1 LRELAVDANAA
12 ETILLRDG
20 HLTEGSSSAVHIVTQ
35 GQLRTPEHSPEILP
49 GTTRSVVE
57 ELAARA
63 GIVHRASPV
72 SEAQLRGADEIWLSS
87 AAREILPVT
96 TLDGAPVGSGQPG
109 PIWRRVYAE
118 LQQYKRELAG
128 EPW

>member
-1 LRELAVDANAA
+1 M
-12 ETILLRDG
+12 
-20 HLTEGSSSAVHIVTQ
+20 
-35 GQLRTPEHSPEILP
+35 
-49 GTTRSVVE
+49 
-57 ELAARA
+57 
-63 GIVHRASPV
+63 

-109 PIWRRVYAE
+109 PIWRRVYAA
-118 LQQYKRELAG
+118 LQEYKRELAG